1 MGLMVLAI
9 AGTSLAGSSDP
20 NLPHDEVF
28 TGAVSDNWNVAGN
41 WYPRPDGNSL
51 VADGNHAI
59 YIGCP
64 EYPNTS
70 AVIYS
75 GTTALIGHTWIGVG
89 ETGGN
94 RVTGS
99 LLVQAGAT
107 MMGNDVEVGSYDG
120 AFTAGYLPFDITD
133 DNEWLVGGTG
143 TLTVN
148 GTIETEDGHFT
159 VAGYGEG
166 SHGTVHLN
174 AGGLIDAAGGTGP
187 DGYIGTN
194 YHYDWGGY
202 YEFYQTGGTF
212 AVADNFHFNES
223 PNNPNSFYKMSGGT
237 ILSGQDDTG
246 LGYFRIYNGTFWVD
260 GGTGTVVPGGT
271 VSADWG
277 MMAFVTYTWPGDD
290 DGNTPGQEPTLK
302 FGGANPLL
310 KVKGNLVFAAGL
322 LDVDADTIS
331 IAGWDWVTV
340 AEANFI
346 GTFTDWEKAG
356 ANGYG
361 DGNDLTFAP
370 SVDANI
376 WSMRVLDNKV
386 DIMVS
391 KRGDM
396 DKDSKYTVDDINPF
410 VMALTDPNAYLLAYG
425 IDPNLIGDC
434 DYSGKLDT
442 DDIAQ
447 FVVNITTGA
456 SAVPEPACIGVIA
469 LGAAAFIRRR
479 RR

>member
-1 MGLMVLAI
+1 MMKYCIMGLMVLAI

-20 NLPHDEVF
+20 NLPHDQVF
-28 TGAVSDNWNVAGN
+28 TGVIGDNWNVANN
-41 WYPRPDGNSL
+41 WYELEVP
-51 VADGNHAI
+51 DGNHAI
-59 YIGCP
+59 YVGCP
-64 EYPNTS
+64 EYPNKS
-70 AVIYS
+70 AVIYTN
-75 GTTALIGHTWIGVG
+75 TTALNGHTYIGVG
-89 ETGGN
+89 AG
-94 RVTGS
+94 VSGS
-99 LLVQAGAT
+99 LLIQAGAT
-107 MMGNDVEVGSYDG
+107 LSPGSIEVGAFDND
-120 AFTAGYLPFDITD
+120 FTAGYLPFDITD
-133 DNEWLVGGTG
+133 DNEWVIGGTG

-148 GTIETEDGHFT
+148 GTISTDGRLQ
-159 VAGYGEG
+159 VAPEVG
-166 SHGTVHLN
+166 SDGTVHLN
-174 AGGLIDAAGGTGP
+174 AGGVIEMTGTGG
-187 DGYIGTN
+187 DGYFGQN
-194 YHYDWGGY
+194 FHYDWGGY
-202 YEFYQTGGTF
+202 YEFYQADGTTLSI
-212 AVADNFHFNES
+212 ADNFHFNEG
-223 PNNPNSFYKMSGGT
+223 PNHPNSFYKMSGGT
-237 ILSGQDDTG
+237 ILFGQDNAG
-246 LGYFRIYNGTFWVD
+246 LGYGRVYNGTFWVD
-260 GGTGTVVPGGT
+260 GGTGTIIPGGAT
-271 VSADWG
+271 SADWG
-277 MMAFVTYTWPGDD
+277 MFAFVTYTWPGDD
-290 DGNTPGQEPTLK
+290 DGNTPGQTPTLK

-442 DDIAQ
+442 DDISP
-447 FVVNITTGA
+447 FVALITGGA

>member
-1 MGLMVLAI
+1 MMKYGVMGLMVLAI

-28 TGAVSDNWNVAGN
+28 TGAVSDNWNVANN
-41 WYPRPDGNSL
+41 WYSL
-51 VADGNHAI
+51 NVDGNHAI

-64 EYPNTS
+64 EYPNKS
-70 AVIYS
+70 AVVYN
-75 GTTALIGHTWIGVG
+75 GTTANNGHTYIGVG
-89 ETGGN
+89 AS
-94 RVTGS
+94 TGS

-107 MMGNDVEVGSYDG
+107 LSDGPINVGSYDDS
-120 AFTAGYLPFDITD
+120 FTAGYLPFDITD

-148 GTIETEDGHFT
+148 GTVSGTGYFH
-159 VAGYGEG
+159 VAGVPEA
-166 SHGTVHLN
+166 SGTVYLN
-174 AGGLIDAAGGTGP
+174 AGGVIEGTTTGNDA
-187 DGYIGTN
+187 YIGMDF
-194 YHYDWGGY
+194 HYDFGGE
-202 YEFYQTGGTF
+202 YEFYQTGGMIS
-212 AVADNFHFNES
+212 VADNFHMSAAANY
-223 PNNPNSFYKMSGGT
+223 PDGFYKMSGGT
-237 ILSGQDDTG
+237 IRSGQDNMG
-246 LGYFRIYNGTFWVD
+246 LGYFRVYNGTFWVD
-260 GGTGTVVPGGT
+260 GGTGTVVPTGPGG
-271 VSADWG
+271 WG
-277 MMAFVTYTWPGDD
+277 MMAFVTYRWPGDD
-290 DGNTPGQEPTLK
+290 ANLASSTPTLK

-310 KVKGNLVFAAGL
+310 KVKGHLVFATGL
-322 LDVDADTIS
+322 LDVDANTIT
-331 IAGWDWVTV
+331 IPGWDWVTV

-346 GTFTDWEKAG
+346 GTFTDWEYSG

-370 SVDANI
+370 GVDANI

-396 DKDSKYTVDDINPF
+396 DKDGKYTTDDINPF
-410 VMALTDPNAYLLAYG
+410 VLALTDPNAYFAQYG

-434 DYSGKLDT
+434 DYSDVLNT
-442 DDIAQ
+442 DDINP
-447 FVVNITTGA
+447 FVAFITGGA
-456 SAVPEPACIGVIA
+456 SAVPEPACIGVIV